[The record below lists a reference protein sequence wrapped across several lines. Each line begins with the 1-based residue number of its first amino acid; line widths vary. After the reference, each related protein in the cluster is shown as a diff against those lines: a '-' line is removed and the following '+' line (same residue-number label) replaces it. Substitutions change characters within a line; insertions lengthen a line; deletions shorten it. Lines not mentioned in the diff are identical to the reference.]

1 MSRGVY
7 KYSTAP
13 TVYRVHKQVRR
24 STLHRIC
31 SRDNTQSNCA
41 EHFKP
46 HKNLASTLTNHT
58 SCTRFSPVAS
68 QYRCT
73 ITNKHCAALKLS
85 AARSGAQL
93 TMHTARIN
101 VSDTQTRLQYRG
113 TVQEAAD
120 ARRAARSARVPT
132 TSIHQPHAA
141 SLWPRRVRG
150 VAKNTCDVTESIR
163 HAPNDRHRAS
173 DCVQVW
179 RPNSRRSIQNQ

>member
-1 MSRGVY
+1 MCCVHNVTRDLLSPGVY
-7 KYSTAP
+7 TVKSSTFVRCTDQHVTGCVQIQYSTDSVPCTQAGEVRCAP
-13 TVYRVHKQVRR
+13 HR
-24 STLHRIC
+24 TLHRIC

-85 AARSGAQL
+85 VARSGAQL

-113 TVQEAAD
+113 AVQETAD
-120 ARRAARSARVPT
+120 ARRDARSARVAT

-141 SLWPRRVRG
+141 SL
-150 VAKNTCDVTESIR
+150 
-163 HAPNDRHRAS
+163 
-173 DCVQVW
+173 
-179 RPNSRRSIQNQ
+179 